1 MILTIQQGDY
11 TVSLDFIS
19 NIKFDLTQSDFKS
32 ADVTFALNPHDD
44 EFVAGEADTYT
55 FEEEDYVALVDYL
68 AATAHR

>member
-11 TVSLDFIS
+11 VVDLAFMS
-19 NIKFDLTQSDFKS
+19 NIKFDLEIQHPSV
-32 ADVTFALNPHDD
+32 DVTFDLNPHDD

-55 FEEEDYVALVDYL
+55 FEEEDYVALVNYL